1 MLNIKKKILWV
12 VTARSGSRSIPHKNI
27 KLLGGVPLLCHRIKA
42 AYKTKEQH
50 DLWISTDS
58 KDYADISKKYGAE
71 IPFIRPE
78 DLALDD
84 SSSSD
89 VILHAMAHAKK
100 INKRYDYVGMLE
112 PTSPF
117 ITSDQ
122 LDAAVRSLD
131 ENKNALAIV
140 AVTESRP
147 NKVFIQEES
156 QFLVELAR
164 NLEGLKNIGRQA
176 FKKEITPSGGFYISQ
191 WEAFLEKKTF
201 YTPKTLSYEVDE
213 ISGLEIDE
221 PIDWEFAEFIIANK
235 KINEIS

>member
-1 MLNIKKKILWV
+1 MLNIKKNILWV
-12 VTARSGSRSIPHKNI
+12 VTARSGSKSIPHKNI
-27 KLLGGVPLLCHRIKA
+27 KLLDSVPLLCYRIKA
-42 AYKTKEQH
+42 ARKTKVSH

-58 KDYADISKKYGAE
+58 SDYADIAKRFGAE
-71 IPFIRPE
+71 IPFIRPK

-89 VILHAMAHAKK
+89 VILHAMAHAQK

-131 ENKNALAIV
+131 QNKNALAIV
-140 AVTESRP
+140 AVVENRP
-147 NKVFIQEES
+147 HKVFIQEES
-156 QFLVELAR
+156 KFLVELAC

-176 FKKEITPSGGFYISQ
+176 FKKEITPSGGFYISR

-201 YTPKTLSYEVDE
+201 YTSKTLSYEVDE

-221 PIDWEFAEFIIANK
+221 PIDWEFAEFIIEK
-235 KINEIS
+235 KVNEIK